1 MMIAMVQDA
10 LQLSAVGN
18 EMSMLFF
25 PENNMLKTCD
35 NYDSYLDKL
44 LKINPKPDL
53 KAIELLMSPMCAI
66 FFGGWSVG

>member
-1 MMIAMVQDA
+1 
-10 LQLSAVGN
+10 
-18 EMSMLFF
+18 MSMLFF